1 MCGGGGGKK
10 YPVQQPPTTY
20 QPMPHDPGMPTVRL
34 HDRGGNSDNPDDV
47 MGRELGMSQ
56 NPKTTSISTEY

>member
-1 MCGGGGGKK
+1 
-10 YPVQQPPTTY
+10 
-20 QPMPHDPGMPTVRL
+20 VRL

-47 MGRELGMSQ
+47 MGKELGMSQ